1 MIDVH
6 KSDRNSEWYKPRG
19 AAIELWE
26 SRRDPRSFSVVSW
39 KHFHRYNCLQN
50 GKVWKDPQTFCI
62 VNMAMSDLLFPI
74 LQFPQIVIELFSDSR
89 LIDSSLGQDRCKV
102 VFSLPYFSLSILSE
116 YDSNR
121 AVVFP
126 PHSSVWSCALPLLSP
141 LGLHQLLRTLHIC
154 LDLKSFY
161 DFAGRQTCGIHE
173 TESLNKYA
181 V

>member
-89 LIDSSLGQDRCKV
+89 LIDSSLGQDLCKV
-102 VFSLPYFSLSILSE
+102 VFSLPYSSLSISIRSMILIEQWYSLSTHQFE
-116 YDSNR
+116 
-121 AVVFP
+121 AVP
-126 PHSSVWSCALPLLSP
+126 CLYYHHLDYISYLELSISVWTWSVFMTLQGGKHAEFMKLSP
-141 LGLHQLLRTLHIC
+141 
-154 LDLKSFY
+154 
-161 DFAGRQTCGIHE
+161 
-173 TESLNKYA
+173 
-181 V
+181 